1 MNGIFLLNKS
11 PEMTSFL
18 SCNVLR
24 RLLGVKKAGHAGT
37 LDPMATGVLPI
48 LCGNATRALDLLPVQ
63 DKRYTATFRFG
74 LVSDTEDI
82 WGEVSP
88 TGQPLPTKAAVEAT
102 LPAFRGQ
109 LQQVPPM
116 MSAVQ
121 KDGVRLYELAR
132 QGIVIE
138 REARTVTVYRLDL
151 LDYNEQTGELTVDCA
166 CSKGT
171 YIRTI
176 GAELGNTLGCGAV
189 MTALCRTEAAG
200 YPLDK
205 CVTLD
210 EVREMSEAERQKR
223 LLPTDSLFSVYPS
236 VVVSPAQATRFANG
250 GGLSLD
256 RLKTAVDDT
265 VRVYAPDGAFL
276 GLGTPKEGELSVLK
290 VFPR

>member
-1 MNGIFLLNKS
+1 M
-11 PEMTSFL
+11 
-18 SCNVLR
+18 LR

-88 TGQPLPTKAAVEAT
+88 TGQPLPTKAAVEAA

-176 GAELGNTLGCGAV
+176 GAELGNALGCGAV

-200 YPLDK
+200 YPLNK

-210 EVREMSEAERQKR
+210 EVRAMSEAERQKR